1 MRRYS
6 LRSRGK
12 ALKSSGGKVKKRR
25 RRHKKSKNQNG
36 GGVILGTIAVQAASK
51 VIDSILGKIF

>member
-36 GGVILGTIAVQAASK
+36 GGVILGTIAAQATSK

>member
-12 ALKSSGGKVKKRR
+12 ALKSSKGKVKKRR

-36 GGVILGTIAVQAASK
+36 VGVILGTIAAQAVLKPSNAK
-51 VIDSILGKIF
+51 T

>member
-12 ALKSSGGKVKKRR
+12 ALKSYEGKAKKRR
-25 RRHKKSKNQNG
+25 RRYKKSKNQKG
-36 GGVILGTIAVQAASK
+36 VGVIIGTIAAQAASK
-51 VIDSILGKIF
+51 VIDSILGQIF

>member
-12 ALKSSGGKVKKRR
+12 ALKLSEGKVKKEGGDI
-25 RRHKKSKNQNG
+25 KK
-36 GGVILGTIAVQAASK
+36 V
-51 VIDSILGKIF
+51 KIKTVVE